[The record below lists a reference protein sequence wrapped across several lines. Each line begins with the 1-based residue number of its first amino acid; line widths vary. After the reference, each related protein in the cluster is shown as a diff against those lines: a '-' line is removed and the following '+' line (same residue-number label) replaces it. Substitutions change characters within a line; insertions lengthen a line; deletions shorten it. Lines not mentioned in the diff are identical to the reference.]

1 MIGNIKGLVL
11 LAPMVENLKKIYDSW
26 LEKSSIETQKQQF
39 NGKISLMDTTYGLFP
54 VHKEF
59 FNKNA
64 EMEIDLSSQKNLE
77 IQCPIA
83 IIQSL
88 QDDIVPLEQGL
99 EMIQKISSD
108 QVELV
113 YVKFGDHR
121 LSDTKSLEVIIRVLE
136 NIVSKVTTIK

>member
-1 MIGNIKGLVL
+1 
-11 LAPMVENLKKIYDSW
+11 
-26 LEKSSIETQKQQF
+26 
-39 NGKISLMDTTYGLFP
+39 
-54 VHKEF
+54 
-59 FNKNA
+59 
-64 EMEIDLSSQKNLE
+64 MEIDLSSQKNLE

-113 YVKFGDHR
+113 YVKFGNHR

-136 NIVSKVTTIK
+136 NIVSKVATNKRFITENDVNFFPFLHF